1 VALTADPEGPK
12 MRRVVVYGSDSG
24 FRIWGQA
31 VNAIPGYE
39 AVWAEYPASSAGP
52 LNPVPLSSIRS
63 MRRAAHDADAI
74 LSLSTLLGAAAAVT
88 TRRVPVVAIDVGAAR
103 LAEIYGPRVGR
114 LAAILARPLAALI
127 ALTTAH
133 AALLDTIVAGPRH
146 ARVVHQPASSPAYP
160 WEPDRYTP
168 YLLCAGSSGRDL
180 GLLCDAARDLTIEV
194 RLIEGGRELIPAR
207 GTRVPATYPANVI
220 RYGAVSRQTYLGL
233 LRGATAL
240 VHPLP
245 RSDYPVGITVL
256 LDAMAAGV
264 PVVATDVSSVREYQ
278 GDGTAAIVPAGDAAA
293 MAEVMRRVAADE
305 PWAQSLS
312 EAARRH
318 VERIASPAVVG
329 VQLGAILRELE

>member
-1 VALTADPEGPK
+1 M

-24 FRIWGQA
+24 LRVWGQA

-39 AVWAEYPASSAGP
+39 AVWAEYAVSSSG
-52 LNPVPLSSIRS
+52 LFNPVPLSSMRS
-63 MRRAAHDADAI
+63 VRRAARDADAI
-74 LSLSTLLGAAAAVT
+74 LALSTLLGAAAAVT
-88 TRRVPVVAIDVGAAR
+88 TRRIPIVAIDIGAVR
-103 LAEIYGPRVGR
+103 LVELYGPRMGR
-114 LAAILARPLAALI
+114 PAAILARPLAALV
-127 ALTTAH
+127 ALTAAH
-133 AALLDTIVAGPRH
+133 AAVLDAIAAGPRH
-146 ARVVHQPASSPAYP
+146 ARVVHQPASPPAYP

-180 GLLCDAARDLTIEV
+180 ALLCDAARDLTIEV

-207 GTRVPATYPANVI
+207 GTRVPATYPTNIV

-264 PVVATDVSSVREYQ
+264 PVVATDVSSVTEYQ
-278 GDGTAAIVPAGDAAA
+278 GDGTAAIVPAGDAVA
-293 MAEVMRRVAADE
+293 MAEAMRRVAGDE
-305 PWAQSLS
+305 PWARSLS
-312 EAARRH
+312 DAARRH

-329 VQLGAILRELE
+329 AQLGAVLRELE

>member
-1 VALTADPEGPK
+1 M

-24 FRIWGQA
+24 LRVWGQA

-39 AVWAEYPASSAGP
+39 AVWAEYAASSTG
-52 LNPVPLSSIRS
+52 LFHPVPLSSMRS
-63 MRRAAHDADAI
+63 VRRAARGADTI
-74 LSLSTLLGAAAAVT
+74 LALSTLLGAAASVT
-88 TRRVPVVAIDVGAAR
+88 TRRIPIVAIDVGAVR
-103 LAEIYGPRVGR
+103 LVEIHGTHMRWP
-114 LAAILARPLAALI
+114 AAILVRPLAALL
-127 ALTTAH
+127 ALTAAH
-133 AALLDTIVAGPRH
+133 AAALDAIPAGARQ
-146 ARVVHQPASSPAYP
+146 ARVVHQPASPSTYP

-180 GLLCDAARDLTIEV
+180 GLLCDAAGDVSIEV

-207 GTRVPATYPANVI
+207 GTRVPASYPSNVV
-220 RYGAVSRQTYLGL
+220 RYGQVSRQTYLGL

-264 PVVATDVSSVREYQ
+264 PVVATDAPSVTEYQ
-278 GDGTAAIVPAGDAAA
+278 GEGTAAIVAAGDAAA
-293 MAEVMRRVAADE
+293 MAEAMRRVVADE
-305 PWAQSLS
+305 LWARSLS
-312 EAARRH
+312 DSARRH

-329 VQLGAILRELE
+329 AQLGALLRELE